1 MASNFRI
8 LTHREGNSLHLKLFG
23 DFDAT
28 SAHELLNML
37 KINGKGITRIFI
49 HTNTLKT
56 LYPFGEE
63 QFQSHVR
70 DYPSQGR
77 EIFFT
82 GDKAAHLAPMGIIIR

>member
-8 LTHREGNSLHLKLFG
+8 LMHRDGNSLHLKLFG
-23 DFDAT
+23 DFDGA

-37 KINGKGITRIFI
+37 KINGKGIARIFI

-56 LYPFGEE
+56 LYPFGEQ

-70 DYPSQGR
+70 KCHNQHTR
-77 EIFFT
+77 ILFT
-82 GDKAAHLAPMGIIIR
+82 GDKAAHLAPEGSIFR